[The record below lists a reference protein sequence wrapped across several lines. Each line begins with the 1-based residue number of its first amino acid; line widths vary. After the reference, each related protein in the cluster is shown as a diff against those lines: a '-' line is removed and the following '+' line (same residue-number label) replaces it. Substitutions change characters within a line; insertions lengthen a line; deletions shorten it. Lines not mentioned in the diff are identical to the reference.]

1 MTATVNGYTSL
12 VAAKARQGG
21 RGASS
26 VGRIWGARV
35 LRSRLLVV
43 GLAICLPL
51 LVVAAFATTL
61 APEGPL
67 VMHMVDR
74 LQPPNATHLMGTD
87 GFGRDIASRVIYGA
101 RVSLEVGS
109 VSVVL
114 GLVVGVALGAASGYV
129 GGAFDS
135 ILMRFMD
142 AVLAFPAILLAL
154 VMVAILGPGLL
165 TVMTAVAVLRVPIFA
180 RAVRSS
186 VLGERQRDYVEAARA
201 IGQHEAAILGRHILP
216 NVASPII
223 VLATSYFASGIV
235 VEASLSFLGLG
246 VVPPDVSWGTML
258 SESREYLEA
267 YPWAVLF
274 PGLALSLAVLG
285 FNLLGDGLRDL
296 LDPRIR
302 STL

>member
-1 MTATVNGYTSL
+1 
-12 VAAKARQGG
+12 
-21 RGASS
+21 
-26 VGRIWGARV
+26 
-35 LRSRLLVV
+35 
-43 GLAICLPL
+43 
-51 LVVAAFATTL
+51 
-61 APEGPL
+61 
-67 VMHMVDR
+67 
-74 LQPPNATHLMGTD
+74 
-87 GFGRDIASRVIYGA
+87 
-101 RVSLEVGS
+101 
-109 VSVVL
+109 
-114 GLVVGVALGAASGYV
+114 
-129 GGAFDS
+129 
-135 ILMRFMD
+135 
-142 AVLAFPAILLAL
+142 

-186 VLGERQRDYVEAARA
+186 VLAERQRDYVEAARA

-235 VEASLSFLGLG
+235 VEASLGFLGLG

-258 SESREYLEA
+258 SESREYLEG

-296 LDPRIR
+296 LDPHLR
-302 STL
+302 SSL